1 MKLSYFI
8 VILLVMIG
16 LMILQTW
23 FDVKETFQ
31 TEKKPISEKEMNDLE
46 KTLKEVQEQI
56 KRDDE
61 LLKQG
66 VSSMV
71 YPDDLKKPIT
81 TEVKR
86 DEYSKD
92 IGNSTVIDIKNNPK
106 LTPEK
111 IPSEVKT
118 KSEVDMSKYI
128 LRTELPDM
136 SKYVLKSSIKPPQ
149 TMDMSKYVLKSAIP
163 SCPTI
168 PDPNKFILKTA
179 IPSCMP
185 LPEPEEAKPLKQDD
199 KEEILMK
206 FVKSSDNPMRLDKC
220 SFTTPTKVI
229 YTPTSKPSTCS

>member
-23 FDVKETFQ
+23 FDVKETF
-31 TEKKPISEKEMNDLE
+31 TTDKKPISEAEMNDLE

-66 VSSMV
+66 VGSMV
-71 YPDDLKKPIT
+71 YPNDLKKPIT
-81 TEVKR
+81 TEVKK

-92 IGNSTVIDIKNNPK
+92 IGNSTVVDIKNNPN

-111 IPSEVKT
+111 PPSEVK
-118 KSEVDMSKYI
+118 KEVK
-128 LRTELPDM
+128 TELPDM
-136 SKYVLKSSIKPPQ
+136 SKYVLKSSIKPPT

-220 SFTTPTKVI
+220 SFNTPTKVI